1 MTISIPLL
9 ALIAIVVYV
18 AYRNMGLR
26 AWHAVACM
34 ILGFLLAATGAAPQ
48 INNILTAIVR
58 WLGGG
63 PMSTLARADHSDA
76 A

>member
-1 MTISIPLL
+1 MTISIPLIV
-9 ALIAIVVYV
+9 LIAVVVYV

-48 INNILTAIVR
+48 INSVLSGLVHQVHI
-58 WLGGG
+58 WLSGGKG
-63 PMSTLARADHSDA
+63 
-76 A
+76 

>member
-1 MTISIPLL
+1 MTVSIPLI
-9 ALIAIVVYV
+9 ALIAVVVYV

-34 ILGFLLAATGAAPQ
+34 VLGFLLAATGAAPQ

-63 PMSTLARADHSDA
+63 R
-76 A
+76 

>member
-1 MTISIPLL
+1 MTISIPLIV
-9 ALIAIVVYV
+9 LIAVVVYV

-34 ILGFLLAATGAAPQ
+34 VLGFLLAATGAGPQ
-48 INNILTAIVR
+48 INDILTEIVR

-63 PMSTLARADHSDA
+63 R
-76 A
+76 